1 MTTNTMKRLAVC
13 ATCALLLAAASG
25 CGGKTED
32 TGITD
37 ATITNGT
44 TATGTAANASGSV
57 GNSASGKGLPAG
69 VPPDA
74 APRR

>member
-13 ATCALLLAAASG
+13 ASCALLLAATSG
-25 CGGKTED
+25 CGSKTED
-32 TGITD
+32 TDANIT
-37 ATITNGT
+37 TGN
-44 TATGTAANASGSV
+44 TAMGTAANASGSV
-57 GNSASGKGLPAG
+57 ANSAGGTGLPAG